1 MILITRPLAT
11 ALLFLAILAGTLFM
25 TFIFRHR
32 VFCLYLCPV
41 GGFLGTYS
49 MASMTEVRAIDP
61 KVCVWV
67 KNTVFKMKKYGFH
80 PISIS

>member
-11 ALLFLAILAGTLFM
+11 ALLFLMILAGTL
-25 TFIFRHR
+25 ILGLVFRHR

-49 MASMTEVRAIDP
+49 MASMSEVRAVDLD
-61 KVCVWV
+61 VCRQH
-67 KNTVFKMKKYGFH
+67 KDKSCLTGGPGN
-80 PISIS
+80 